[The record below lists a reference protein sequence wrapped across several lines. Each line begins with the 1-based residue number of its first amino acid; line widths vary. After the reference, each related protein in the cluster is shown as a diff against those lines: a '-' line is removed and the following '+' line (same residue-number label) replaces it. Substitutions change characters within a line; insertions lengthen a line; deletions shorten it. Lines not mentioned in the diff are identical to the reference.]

1 MKQITLI
8 LFSLFLFTNSFSQTD
23 TYNLASQNLHK
34 NVRKT
39 IEHSYYYDKESGG
52 FVKSAVS
59 IKNYD
64 DNERLI
70 ETYYVYYSKYNEP
83 RPIKKLYNY
92 NRNGKLIST
101 TDISDNKNNY
111 SSNQSFIYDKKGNLI
126 KTELNYNDG
135 SKSYTVYVNDKKGR
149 VVNTKQYSKAGKVL
163 FEIITS
169 YKGNKKTESKTS
181 YSFSDGSI
189 IGNYETVY
197 VDDIKTK
204 YTSNSKYGNS
214 TTTYNYDKQGNQ
226 IKSVSKGK
234 SNLVSN
240 YNYVYDKKDNWIKY
254 HSRSGKYQYFYFR
267 EIYFKNGDVTGSTN
281 FDKIFINKH
290 GNFDNVNVV
299 PLKKKKTT
307 KPKKPEYQT
316 IVDNT
321 MPAFSSRNWKFDTVK
336 IGEKSSALSGTAT
349 LKVLND
355 TKMQIGAEVDI
366 KLFFNNQETP
376 LSLTV
381 TNYTSNDKTHFWT
394 FEDPVKE
401 KVRLSIFKEKIGD
414 IDAVLTVGK
423 DDKKTMIFFK

>member
-64 DNERLI
+64 NSERLK
-70 ETYYVYYSKYNEP
+70 ETYYVYYSKYSDSKP
-83 RPIKKLYNY
+83 VKKLYNY
-92 NRNGKLIST
+92 DNNGKLIST
-101 TDISDNKNNY
+101 NDISDSKGKF
-111 SSNQSFIYDKKGNLI
+111 SSNKSFFYDKKGNLT

-135 SKSYTVYVNDKKGR
+135 SKSYTIFKNDKKGR
-149 VVNTKQYSKAGKVL
+149 VINTKQYSKAGKVL

-299 PLKKKKTT
+299 PLKKKESKKTE
-307 KPKKPEYQT
+307 KKEYQT

-321 MPAFSSRNWKFDTVK
+321 MPAFSSKNWKFDTVK
-336 IGEKSSALSGTAT
+336 IGEKTSSLSGTAS
-349 LKVLND
+349 LKVTDN
-355 TKMQIGAEVDI
+355 TKMQIGAKVDI

-376 LSLTV
+376 LSLKV

-394 FEDPVKE
+394 FEDSVKE
-401 KVRLSIFKEKIGD
+401 KVRLSVFKQKIGA